1 MLCFVLYFDNISK
14 CQKIYIYKS
23 DNALTDDFK
32 RECDE
37 RQKKNPRDV
46 TGVRG
51 AYVIV
56 TVDIITRE
64 KN

>member
-1 MLCFVLYFDNISK
+1 M
-14 CQKIYIYKS
+14 
-23 DNALTDDFK
+23 T
-32 RECDE
+32 E
-37 RQKKNPRDV
+37 KNPRDV

-51 AYVIV
+51 VRVIV